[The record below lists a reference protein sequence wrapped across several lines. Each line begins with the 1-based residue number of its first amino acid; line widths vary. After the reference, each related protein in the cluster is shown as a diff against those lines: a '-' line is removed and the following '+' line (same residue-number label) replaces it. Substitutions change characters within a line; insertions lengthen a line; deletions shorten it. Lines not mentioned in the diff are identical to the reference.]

1 MAVDLSYESM
11 IVQVIDGNYKEVSAA
26 LVEAYRDKS
35 TASVPS
41 VDEIEDELRSIHAKK
56 ISAGLFSKSRKEMA
70 GEAVA
75 DAVEW
80 LQEKLGIEKEKDT
93 LRWRLGD
100 V

>member
-11 IVQVIDGNYKEVSAA
+11 IVQVIDGNYKEVSEA
-26 LVEAYRDKS
+26 LNKAYEGKS
-35 TASVPS
+35 TVVVPPAS
-41 VDEIEDELRSIHAKK
+41 DIEVELKSMHAKK
-56 ISAGLFSKSRKEMA
+56 ISAGLFSRSRKEMS

-75 DAVEW
+75 DTIDW

>member
-1 MAVDLSYESM
+1 MTADLSYESM

-26 LVEAYRDKS
+26 LVEAYKDKS
-35 TASVPS
+35 TVPVPS
-41 VDEIEDELRSIHAKK
+41 SDEIEDELRSIHAKK
-56 ISAGLFSKSRKEMA
+56 ISAGLFSKSRKEMS

-75 DAVEW
+75 NTIDW

>member
-26 LVEAYRDKS
+26 LSKAYKDE
-35 TASVPS
+35 TTISVPS
-41 VDEIEDELRSIHAKK
+41 ADEIEDELRSIHAKK

-75 DAVEW
+75 DTVE
-80 LQEKLGIEKEKDT
+80 
-93 LRWRLGD
+93 
-100 V
+100 

>member
-1 MAVDLSYESM
+1 MAVNLSYESM

-26 LVEAYRDKS
+26 LAEAYRDKS
-35 TASVPS
+35 TVPVPS
-41 VDEIEDELRSIHAKK
+41 SDEIEDELRSIHAKK
-56 ISAGLFSKSRKEMA
+56 ISAGLFNKSRKEMS

-75 DAVEW
+75 NTIDW